1 MLRQYHIRDY
11 DFKLILLVS
20 ALTVIGILAIGSAAS
35 ESLQTKQ
42 TMGFVLGLFLMLV
55 ISLFD
60 YSVILRFYWLIYLL
74 NIALL
79 VLVRLIGVEVNGA
92 RRWVNILGIQFQ
104 PSETAKIMILLFFA
118 QLILRHR
125 EQMHSF
131 KMVGMCVLLFLPP
144 VALIYMQPDLSTSIM
159 ICLLFCVILLVGG
172 ISWKFIIG
180 AISVALPA
188 FVILLMLILQPE
200 QEIIND
206 FQQKRILAWI
216 YPDEY
221 ADTTAYQQNNSVVA
235 IGSGM
240 LYGKGYKTNEISSVK
255 NGNFI
260 SEPET
265 DFIFAVI
272 GEEFGFVGGCTV
284 IVLLILISFECIMV
298 ARRAKDLAGTIV
310 AAGVAALIGFQG
322 IINISVATRVIPN
335 TGIPLP
341 FVSYGLTSLVSL
353 YIGVGFVLNVRLQC
367 KK

>member
-131 KMVGMCVLLFLPP
+131 KMVGMCVILFLPP
-144 VALIYMQPDLSTSIM
+144 DR
-159 ICLLFCVILLVGG
+159 
-172 ISWKFIIG
+172 K
-180 AISVALPA
+180 
-188 FVILLMLILQPE
+188 
-200 QEIIND
+200 
-206 FQQKRILAWI
+206 
-216 YPDEY
+216 
-221 ADTTAYQQNNSVVA
+221 SVV
-235 IGSGM
+235 
-240 LYGKGYKTNEISSVK
+240 
-255 NGNFI
+255 
-260 SEPET
+260 
-265 DFIFAVI
+265 
-272 GEEFGFVGGCTV
+272 
-284 IVLLILISFECIMV
+284 
-298 ARRAKDLAGTIV
+298 
-310 AAGVAALIGFQG
+310 
-322 IINISVATRVIPN
+322 
-335 TGIPLP
+335 
-341 FVSYGLTSLVSL
+341 
-353 YIGVGFVLNVRLQC
+353 
-367 KK
+367 

>member
-60 YSVILRFYWLIYLL
+60 YSVILRFYWPIYLL

-298 ARRAKDLAGTIV
+298 ARRAKDLAGTII